1 MIIYYIYD
9 VMKRGYLICKD
20 CGGRYDLQPGE
31 LPGEF
36 ESCSCGGKLEYYDNN
51 GHKRG
56 YMPVYPNVNR
66 SKERSPLLKIL
77 IFFVVAYA
85 VFHVFGGVVMGVM
98 EATTEVGSPGAT
110 YVFVIF
116 MVIAIAVI
124 LFLLWI
130 LFKK

>member
-1 MIIYYIYD
+1 
-9 VMKRGYLICKD
+9 MKRGYRVCKD

-31 LPGEF
+31 LPGELPGEF
-36 ESCSCGGKLEYYDNN
+36 ESRSCGGKLEYYDNN

-56 YMPVYPNVNR
+56 CMPVYPNANR

-77 IFFVVAYA
+77 IFFVVVYA
-85 VFHVFGGVVMGVM
+85 VFHVFGGVVISVIG
-98 EATTEVGSPGAT
+98 ATTEVGSPGAT
-110 YVFVIF
+110 YVFVLF

-124 LFLLWI
+124 LVLLWI

>member
-1 MIIYYIYD
+1 
-9 VMKRGYLICKD
+9 
-20 CGGRYDLQPGE
+20 
-31 LPGEF
+31 
-36 ESCSCGGKLEYYDNN
+36 
-51 GHKRG
+51 
-56 YMPVYPNVNR
+56 
-66 SKERSPLLKIL
+66 
-77 IFFVVAYA
+77 
-85 VFHVFGGVVMGVM
+85 MGVM